1 MRNDQLQEYLKNFS
15 AESEVRILIDG
26 VYYHL
31 EDVIQG
37 RFFSTVELVG
47 PQKISIEQAEGELF
61 TGLYTGNI
69 APKRLALVEKTLGF
83 DRVNL
88 IKREIAKAKAEQ
100 EAVQSSVQIS
110 SEVDFEDEEEIK
122 PKFTEKQIKKMSK
135 EEKLLNYF
143 KGDIELSTEEVSNLR
158 TKLGAEKSREIF
170 NKANS

>member
-1 MRNDQLQEYLKNFS
+1 M
-15 AESEVRILIDG
+15 
-26 VYYHL
+26 
-31 EDVIQG
+31 
-37 RFFSTVELVG
+37 
-47 PQKISIEQAEGELF
+47 
-61 TGLYTGNI
+61 
-69 APKRLALVEKTLGF
+69 
-83 DRVNL
+83 
-88 IKREIAKAKAEQ
+88 
-100 EAVQSSVQIS
+100 QSSVQIS